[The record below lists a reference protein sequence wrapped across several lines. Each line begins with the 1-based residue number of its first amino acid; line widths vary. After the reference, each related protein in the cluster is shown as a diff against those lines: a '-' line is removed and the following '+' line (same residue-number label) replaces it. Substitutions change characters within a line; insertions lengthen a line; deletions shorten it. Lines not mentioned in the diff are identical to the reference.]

1 MDVTVSLVLD
11 LFRVRD
17 GVDYY
22 RVPVRTVAGSVS
34 SLNLC

>member
-11 LFRVRD
+11 VFRVRD

-22 RVPVRTVAGSVS
+22 PVPADTLAGSVS